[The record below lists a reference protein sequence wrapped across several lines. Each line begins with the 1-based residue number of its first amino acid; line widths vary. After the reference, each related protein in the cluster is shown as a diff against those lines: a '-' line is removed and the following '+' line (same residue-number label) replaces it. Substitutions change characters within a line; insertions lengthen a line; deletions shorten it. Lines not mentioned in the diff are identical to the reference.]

1 MRWAGL
7 VCALSALIT
16 GCAFGNRTA
25 RLMYPPVD
33 SNPPSAPVTSVAL
46 LAPEDQRPE
55 PRKVVGYVRNGLY
68 MHTADVETSDD
79 VAAWVASALRV
90 ELPRAGVALVDRA
103 EGVPTVAIAI
113 LNVHSNAYFSY
124 SGVVSLDVTVR
135 RQGVPDSVSHV
146 QGEGSGGVNWASSG
160 DSHADTLA
168 ESVRDAA
175 RKAALA
181 VRNALTATPP
191 SAKNM

>member
-25 RLMYPPVD
+25 RLTYPPVD
-33 SNPPSAPVTSVAL
+33 SNPPPASVTSVAL

-79 VAAWVASALRV
+79 VVAWVASALRV
-90 ELPRAGVALVDRA
+90 ELPRAGVAVVDRA
-103 EGVPTVAIAI
+103 EGVPTVAVAI
-113 LNVHSNAYFSY
+113 LKVHSNAYFSY

-191 SAKNM
+191 PAKNM